1 MRTLYNNQP
10 LSRED
15 IQAIAPSVYAIRPAS
30 HVSEDYH
37 FVNTGEVLDI
47 LGREGWQPFEAKQ
60 QKVRNQ
66 EKREGTKHMVSLR
79 NPNIDITGLDLG
91 GLIPTFTVVNSH
103 DWSSRFKVMV
113 GIFRLVCSNGMMIAD
128 GFVQGFNIRHDHITD
143 DIEIVMARF
152 SSTATKILETAR
164 VWDSTQLDEY
174 AIQQFSL
181 QAAKIRFG
189 ENSENLE
196 AQARALNMAR
206 RSADMGNSLWRV
218 FNRIQEN
225 SIRGGVKFQGM
236 KRRIRALTNIDA
248 EVSVN
253 NDLFNL
259 AANFDPSRL
268 S

>member
-15 IQAIAPSVYAIRPAS
+15 IQAIAPSVYAIKPAS

-103 DWSSRFKVMV
+103 D
-113 GIFRLVCSNGMMIAD
+113 
-128 GFVQGFNIRHDHITD
+128 
-143 DIEIVMARF
+143 
-152 SSTATKILETAR
+152 
-164 VWDSTQLDEY
+164 
-174 AIQQFSL
+174 
-181 QAAKIRFG
+181 
-189 ENSENLE
+189 
-196 AQARALNMAR
+196 
-206 RSADMGNSLWRV
+206 
-218 FNRIQEN
+218 
-225 SIRGGVKFQGM
+225 
-236 KRRIRALTNIDA
+236 
-248 EVSVN
+248 
-253 NDLFNL
+253 
-259 AANFDPSRL
+259 
-268 S
+268 

>member
-15 IQAIAPSVYAIRPAS
+15 IQAIAPSVYAIKPAS

-143 DIEIVMARF
+143 DI
-152 SSTATKILETAR
+152 
-164 VWDSTQLDEY
+164 
-174 AIQQFSL
+174 
-181 QAAKIRFG
+181 
-189 ENSENLE
+189 
-196 AQARALNMAR
+196 
-206 RSADMGNSLWRV
+206 
-218 FNRIQEN
+218 
-225 SIRGGVKFQGM
+225 
-236 KRRIRALTNIDA
+236 
-248 EVSVN
+248 
-253 NDLFNL
+253 
-259 AANFDPSRL
+259 
-268 S
+268 